1 MLFEFYS
8 LHFYPE
14 NSKLM
19 AHAPTNLQFRYEL
32 KIKFLKYFF
41 LIFYPKRDNIF
52 NHITI
57 NP

>member
-41 LIFYPKRDNIF
+41 FNFLPKKG
-52 NHITI
+52 
-57 NP
+57 

>member
-32 KIKFLKYFF
+32 KIKFLKCFF
-41 LIFYPKRDNIF
+41 FNFLPKKG
-52 NHITI
+52 
-57 NP
+57 